1 MDGPARDPRLGMVQ
15 RSFAPTRLSND
26 TLTGIYNRVVQARLM
41 IIDETSESQGVDVPG
56 SESSLL
62 VLTGGQYE

>member
-1 MDGPARDPRLGMVQ
+1 MDGPARHRRLGLVQ

-56 SESSLL
+56 SCSVSGQVAHSLS
-62 VLTGGQYE
+62 

>member
-1 MDGPARDPRLGMVQ
+1 MDGPARDPRLGLVQ

-26 TLTGIYNRVVQARLM
+26 TLTGIYDRVVQARL
-41 IIDETSESQGVDVPG
+41 IVDAVSELQHVDAPA